1 MHQFYYSKS
10 LHLNGLCQRKNR
22 EKYLIFCFFYLI
34 WLRGKFEMKFFRDY
48 SIFFYSL
55 LFWIISLG
63 ISGYY
68 FFVYKSNF
76 ALIIFITLIT
86 SVIIFFFNKY
96 VLEIRSNIRWR
107 KLSKKVYS
115 ELNRE
120 LNGLLSTISKICFDI
135 TAITTS
141 GEISDKQLHNIFCN
155 KVIKEINRIVKNKKI
170 KILESYKDLLLDGK
184 FGEIFE
190 RRRLYLE
197 IFEIKYDKYLPD
209 EVIVWLIDMQ
219 KSLRLIDQNIIIR
232 LKGINKEGIIFNSDE
247 QHLQMIE
254 EQLLK
259 IVQGIS
265 FFLKQDILKYH

>member
-1 MHQFYYSKS
+1 
-10 LHLNGLCQRKNR
+10 
-22 EKYLIFCFFYLI
+22 
-34 WLRGKFEMKFFRDY
+34 MKFFRDY